1 MSTNDSLLINP
12 FSPKHTFE
20 EKLFFWL
27 RFGVLGCFVGHG
39 FWGLVAKKGWLPF
52 FKVFFI
58 NESIAYNFMPLIGA
72 MDILTGL
79 VLFIYPNRALLFWA
93 SFWTVFTALLR
104 PSASMGMSEFF
115 ERAGNFGVP
124 ILFLLL
130 YGFPVAREKWL
141 SKLKPLVSITFQQA
155 YLIEW
160 VSRLSLFSLLAGHGG
175 LAVFMNHPALI
186 KNMTGIGL
194 PMTGTNLQIFG
205 LFEIVLAFLVLL
217 KPRIPGLLIFI
228 CLYKLGFELL
238 FPIVGPVR
246 DVFETIERM
255 GDYVLPMI
263 LFEYYRSKYY
273 NQTKHHTMVS
283 KT

>member
-1 MSTNDSLLINP
+1 MSANNSILINP
-12 FSPKHTFE
+12 FSARHSFE

-39 FWGLVAKKGWLPF
+39 FWGFVLKKGWVPF

-58 NESIAYNFMPLIGA
+58 NESVAYNFMPIVGT
-72 MDILTGL
+72 MDILIGII
-79 VLFIYPNRALLFWA
+79 VFFYPNRALLLWA

-130 YGFPVAREKWL
+130 YGLPAVGKQWFE
-141 SKLKPLVSITFQQA
+141 KLKPLSTVTFQQA
-155 YLIEW
+155 NLIEW

-175 LAVFMNHPALI
+175 LAVFMNHPTLI
-186 KNMTGIGL
+186 KNMTGVGL
-194 PMTGTNLQIFG
+194 PMTGLNLQIFG
-205 LFEIVLAFLVLL
+205 LFEIALAFLVLL

-228 CLYKLGFELL
+228 CLYKLGYELL
-238 FPIVGPVR
+238 FPIVGNPR
-246 DVFETIERM
+246 DIFETIERM
-255 GDYVLPMI
+255 GDYVLPIM

-273 NQTKHHTMVS
+273 NQSRHDPVVS
-283 KT
+283 KA